1 MPPNRG
7 ADVRPVLLL
16 ALLTS
21 LSVAAER
28 PNIVFM
34 LSDGQGWGDLGFTG
48 NQQISTPNNSGRLFP
63 LDHGE

>member
-1 MPPNRG
+1 M
-7 ADVRPVLLL
+7 RPVLLL
-16 ALLTS
+16 VLLTS

-28 PNIVFM
+28 PNIVLMF
-34 LSDGQGWGDLGFTG
+34 SDDQGLGDLGFTG